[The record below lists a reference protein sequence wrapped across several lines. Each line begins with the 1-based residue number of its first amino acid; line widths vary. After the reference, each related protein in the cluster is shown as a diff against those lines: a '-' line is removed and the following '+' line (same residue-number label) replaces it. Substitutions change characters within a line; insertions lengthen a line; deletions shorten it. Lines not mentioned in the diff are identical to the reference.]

1 MMKSSSDLGEKKRAI
16 GSLVGAFFE
25 EEFCFSSPHIK
36 VLIDQ
41 DLLLIRVKNFL
52 APAEIE
58 IGKEKRE
65 RNSIYEMY
73 SKLYDKVKFSL
84 INRVNQIT
92 CETVISS
99 QIDVNLETRTCL
111 IILYLSSNLSNNA

>member
-1 MMKSSSDLGEKKRAI
+1 MMKNSSDLGEKKSAI

-41 DLLLIRVKNFL
+41 DLLVIRVNNFL

-65 RNSIYEMY
+65 RNSLYEMY
-73 SKLYDKVKFSL
+73 SKLYDKVKLSL

-92 CETVISS
+92 CGTVISS
-99 QIDVNLETRTCL
+99 QIDVNHETRTC
-111 IILYLSSNLSNNA
+111 

>member
-1 MMKSSSDLGEKKRAI
+1 MKSSSDLEGKKSAI

-41 DLLLIRVKNFL
+41 DLLVIRANDFL
-52 APAEIE
+52 APAELE
-58 IGKEKRE
+58 VGREKRE

-84 INRVNQIT
+84 INQINQIT

-111 IILYLSSNLSNNA
+111 IILYLSSNLSNNG

>member
-1 MMKSSSDLGEKKRAI
+1 MKNSSDLGEKKSAI

-41 DLLLIRVKNFL
+41 DLLVIRVNNFL

-65 RNSIYEMY
+65 RNSLYEMY
-73 SKLYDKVKFSL
+73 SKLYDKVKLSL

-92 CETVISS
+92 CGTVISS

>member
-1 MMKSSSDLGEKKRAI
+1 MKSSSDLERKKSAI

-25 EEFCFSSPHIK
+25 EEFCFLSPHIR

-41 DLLLIRVKNFL
+41 DLLVIRANNFL
-52 APAEIE
+52 APAELE
-58 IGKEKRE
+58 VGREKRE
-65 RNSIYEMY
+65 RIPIYEMY

-84 INRVNQIT
+84 INRINQIT

-111 IILYLSSNLSNNA
+111 IILYLSSNLSNNG